1 MMNGG
6 RRAGLRRASF
16 PPVSL
21 PTDMKELESR
31 CWTLAA
37 DRMESE
43 ALASV
48 LMHAEHSAARVI
60 HDAGRDLRAP
70 VEHFFTRNKND
81 RLRDFV
87 SAHEWEAVASAFLT
101 WAGAT
106 DEDEEGGFIASVDG
120 HPEAPPFE
128 RIALREWIAEH
139 DLVDHLADP
148 LPQVAPLA
156 PDFRSR
162 DKATRSG
169 RSTVSEALEG
179 LLPGTLGESLKV
191 AARSY
196 LAWRVGRREREARRE
211 TTWSRAPEH
220 PAIKRAV
227 EAVRGV
233 LAELDDEE
241 VPVVAVPS
249 SHTTIALGSDGLS
262 ISMDFAHPHGLGGE
276 GRVWVSFVERSG
288 ERARSSLDDGKRSA
302 RHHDRLRVLAERALD
317 VLLDDTDPFHQSVFE
332 ALSRPRWDRLIAELD
347 AEVVAPPPPPRPFED
362 DERLVWRLDF
372 EDGAVLDAALQRKR
386 KKAGWT
392 AGRKVEVSWLATRPG
407 LEERDRRVIEAW
419 LGARRWPRTA
429 EDGDVLEA
437 LIGHPRVVTPDKAA
451 LPLAVRRGAV
461 EVCLVEKRHE
471 TWIRFRVGDEVLAP
485 NELLARAASQRLV
498 VVPRLEHSEVLV
510 VVLPAEVAAMATV
523 AARWETG
530 IPAAADE
537 AILRLLGRLPPHVG
551 VDLPPRLRGEP
562 REPSLRPLL
571 RLEPLPGGGLRVEIA
586 MRPLPSG
593 PSQPPGEGPRCIV
606 GTQDGVRIHTE
617 RDLPAERRAVE
628 RAVVTLGLDAGTPD
642 GAHVWRL
649 DDPEA
654 ALDLVAHLR
663 KNEGAATVEWP
674 EDAAPW
680 RMVGQAGWANL
691 KVRTKKLA
699 EWFALSGEAE
709 LDEGKVALAQIL
721 AALREGRRYVR
732 LGKGRF
738 ALIEEDLRA
747 QLGQAADVLFEEG
760 GEVGVSGAALHTI
773 EALVPASSFEA
784 DPEWTR
790 LKEKL
795 EASRTLEPSL
805 PDGLSADLRGYQAE
819 GIAWLQRVASWG
831 DGACLADDMGLGK
844 TLQALALIL
853 ERSPLG
859 PAIVVCPTSLSDN
872 WRKECSRFTPGLT
885 PRLYRG
891 PDRAGTLDGL
901 QAGEVVI
908 TSYDILLRDADAL
921 EAIPFSTVVF
931 DEAHALKNPDAQR
944 TRAARRLKAGFTLG
958 LTGTPL
964 ENHLGELW
972 SLFSVLVPGLLGP
985 WKHFRGRFAIPIERE
1000 GKNERREALRGLM
1013 SPFLLR
1019 RTKAQVAPELPP
1031 RVEVVRSVELSE
1043 EERALYE
1050 AERRTALEA
1059 LGKRTEDGKKRFAVL
1074 GALMRLRRLA
1084 CHPQLVHPESLVA
1097 SSKLEELVSLA
1108 DDLVE
1113 EGHRT
1118 LVFSQFTT
1126 HLAIARRA
1134 LLERGYSLLYLDGS
1148 TPAKER
1154 NVLVERWQAGRD
1166 PFFLISLKAGG
1177 TGLNLTAADTV
1188 VHLDPWWNPAAEDQA
1203 SDRTHRIGQDKPV
1216 TVVRLVSQG
1225 TIEETVVALHEEK
1238 RELARGILEGAE
1250 SNAKLDTDELI
1261 QLLAG

>member
-1 MMNGG
+1 
-6 RRAGLRRASF
+6 
-16 PPVSL
+16 
-21 PTDMKELESR
+21 MKELESR

-37 DRMESE
+37 DRMVSE

-128 RIALREWIAEH
+128 RAALREWIAQH
-139 DLVDHLADP
+139 DMVDHLADP
-148 LPQVAPLA
+148 LPRLAPLA

-162 DKATRSG
+162 DKALRSG

-179 LLPGTLGESLKV
+179 LLPGSLGESLKV

-196 LAWRVGRREREARRE
+196 LAWQLGRREREARRQ
-211 TTWSRAPEH
+211 TTWSRTPEH
-220 PAIKRAV
+220 PSIKRAV
-227 EAVRGV
+227 EAARGV
-233 LAELDDEE
+233 LEVLDAEE
-241 VPVVAVPS
+241 VPVVPVPAG
-249 SHTTIALGSDGLS
+249 HTTIALGSDGLS
-262 ISMDFAHPHGLGGE
+262 ISMDFAHPYGLGGE
-276 GRVWVSFVERSG
+276 GRVFVSFVERSG
-288 ERARSSLDDGKRSA
+288 DRARSSLDDGKRSA
-302 RHHDRLRVLAERALD
+302 RHHDRLRVLTERALD
-317 VLLDDTDPFHQSVFE
+317 VLLDDNDPFHQTVFE
-332 ALSRPRWDRLIAELD
+332 ALSRPRWDRLLAELD
-347 AEVVAPPPPPRPFED
+347 AEVVPPPAPPRPFDE
-362 DERLVWRLDF
+362 DERLVWRL
-372 EDGAVLDAALQRKR
+372 DGAVLDAALQRKR
-386 KKAGWT
+386 KRSGWT
-392 AGRKVEVSWLATRPG
+392 GGRRVEISWLATRPG

-429 EDGDVLEA
+429 EEGDVLEA
-437 LIGHPRVVTPDKAA
+437 LVGHPRVVTPDKSAQ
-451 LPLAVRRGAV
+451 PLAVRRGAV
-461 EVCLVEKRHE
+461 GVCLVEKRGE

-485 NELLARAASQRLV
+485 NELLARAASQRLGSQRLV
-498 VVPRLEHSEVLV
+498 VVPRLEHSEILV
-510 VVLPAEVAAMATV
+510 VVLPAEVSAMATV

-551 VDLPPRLRGEP
+551 VELPTRLRGEP
-562 REPSLRPLL
+562 REPSLRPVL

-593 PSQPPGEGPRCIV
+593 PAQPPGDGPRCLV
-606 GTQDGVRIHTE
+606 GTEEGVRVHAV
-617 RDLPAERRAVE
+617 RDLAQERRAVE
-628 RAVVTLGLDAGTPD
+628 RAVVALGLDAGTPD

-654 ALDLVAHLR
+654 ALDLVAFLR
-663 KNEGAATVEWP
+663 MNEDVAAVEWP
-674 EDAAPW
+674 EDVAPW

-721 AALREGRRYVR
+721 AALRDGRRYVR

-738 ALIEEDLRA
+738 ARIEDDLRA
-747 QLGQAADVLFEEG
+747 QLAQAADVVFEEG

-773 EALVPASSFEA
+773 EALVPVGSFEP
-784 DPEWTR
+784 DPEWTK
-790 LKEKL
+790 LKAKL
-795 EASRTLEPSL
+795 EASRALVPAL
-805 PDGLSADLRGYQAE
+805 PHGLSAELRGYQGE

-853 ERSPLG
+853 ERAPLG

-872 WRKECSRFTPGLT
+872 WRKECGRFTPSLT

-891 PDRAGTLDGL
+891 PDRAGTLEGL
-901 QAGEVVI
+901 RAGEVVI
-908 TSYDILLRDADAL
+908 TSYDILLRDAEAL

-944 TRAARRLKAGFTLG
+944 TRAARRLDAGFTLG

-985 WKHFRGRFAIPIERE
+985 WKHFRARFAIPIERE
-1000 GKNERREALRGLM
+1000 GKNERRVALRGLM

-1031 RVEVVRSVELSE
+1031 RVEVVRSVELTE
-1043 EERALYE
+1043 DERALYE
-1050 AERRTALEA
+1050 AERRSALEA
-1059 LGKRTEDGKKRFAVL
+1059 LAKRADDGKKRFAVL

-1097 SSKLEELVSLA
+1097 SSKLDELVGLA

-1118 LVFSQFTT
+1118 LVFSQFTS

-1134 LLERGYSLLYLDGS
+1134 LLERGYTLLYLDGS

-1154 NVLVERWQAGRD
+1154 DVLVERWQAGRD

-1261 QLLAG
+1261 RLLAG